1 MNRIFIGAAI
11 GAALV
16 YFLDSERGEARR
28 TQFSNWATQYV
39 NGDTVQQARQA
50 GQATIQQAKSLTG
63 QVGDQVNQLR
73 SGRRSGG
80 NSGSSSNSTRSTAG
94 AQL

>member
-1 MNRIFIGAAI
+1 MNRIIMGAAI

-16 YFLDSERGEARR
+16 YFLDTERGEARR
-28 TQFSNWATQYV
+28 TRFSNWATQYV
-39 NGDTVQQARQA
+39 NGDTMQQARQA

-73 SGRRSGG
+73 SGRRSNGT
-80 NSGSSSNSTRSTAG
+80 SVASSNSTRSTAG
-94 AQL
+94 AQI